1 MSELKTNVRLAR
13 EISANAQP
21 AIDTLLKIYLQWRG
35 TVLPDPAPACLR
47 FASKLVHPNGQY
59 FPAMIALL
67 SDPRTGEPLGG
78 IQRTFLAWNG
88 KGKAQVEKGEQ
99 KMSLGPCRGGVVRL
113 AEPIDGKPLLLGE
126 GVETVLTV
134 MDATGLP
141 GWATLGTSGL
151 VSFEPPD
158 GITEVILLAENDGG
172 PNEKAL
178 NEIVPVLAERGV
190 TVRIARPPA
199 HVKDFNDLV
208 NGKSGHLP
216 EAGRIPVRAAIEAAE
231 IAKAEVEAE
240 PENRPENE
248 DGQFQLT
255 ETGLSW
261 RKDERGNWKWIAQP
275 FEVLG
280 WARDLADES
289 GQSGDWGKLIRFE
302 NSDGFEIERVVTLAS
317 LHSDPGALIGSLG
330 YWGMDIKCTPTA
342 RRLFVEY
349 LASVDVNERVT
360 VVRRNGWHDIDG
372 ARAFALPGEVINAVG
387 KERVVLAKEAVGP
400 YRQCGTL
407 KDWKATVGS
416 LAADHRLLR
425 FSIATA
431 LAGTLLD
438 IGGFESGCFHFFGKS
453 SEGKTTCLR
462 VAASVWGSGADGG
475 YVRTWRA
482 TANGLEA
489 AFAGASDTC
498 LPLDELGQVEG
509 RELGQA
515 LYMAT
520 GGVGKQRMRR
530 DATLKPSHSWRV
542 MVLSS
547 GEFPIETKLNEDPK
561 HGVRAHAGQLVRA
574 VDIPVC
580 GVHGVFDAFEPDD
593 VDPSAFAEKC
603 KNATSTF
610 YGMAGPEFV
619 RQLIAQNISAK
630 HVREH
635 VDAFVQSALRDV
647 KDRHGQA
654 ARVAQRFG
662 LVCAAGE
669 LGAQFGILPWEQS
682 DPLNDATELL
692 KVWLDERG
700 GGSTPYE
707 TRLAVA
713 QVRHFIEAHGDSRF
727 DDITTP
733 DPDRK
738 PVANRAGFRR
748 DHGEARRWLIPP
760 EVWRNE
766 VCTSLNARE
775 VAKTLA
781 GLHMLEPDGE
791 GKFSRSETV
800 GGRKQRFYVLKPAIF
815 EGWDEVAETPPEHL
829 EHQAHTEMRVS
840 QNRGSQE

>member
-1 MSELKTNVRLAR
+1 MSEVKTNAGLAR
-13 EISANAQP
+13 EISGNAQP
-21 AIDTLLKIYLQWRG
+21 PIDTLLEIYLQWRG
-35 TVLPDPAPACLR
+35 TVLPDPAPNCLR
-47 FASKLVHPNGQY
+47 FAPKLVHPNGQY
-59 FPAMIALL
+59 FPAMIAML
-67 SDPRTGEPLGG
+67 SHPRTGEPLGG
-78 IQRTFLAWNG
+78 IQRTFLAWSG

-134 MDATGLP
+134 MEATGLP

-151 VSFEPPD
+151 INLELPD
-158 GITEVILLAENDGG
+158 TVTEVVMLAENDGG

-178 NEIVPVLAERGV
+178 GEIVPVLAERGV
-190 TVRIARPPA
+190 TVRIARPPEG
-199 HVKDFNDLV
+199 VKDFNDLV
-208 NGKSGHLP
+208 NGKSGPLP
-216 EAGRIPVRAAIEAAE
+216 EAGRIAVRAAIEAAVV
-231 IAKAEVEAE
+231 AKAEVAAE
-240 PENRPENE
+240 PENRPASE

-330 YWGMDIKCTPTA
+330 YWGMDIKCTPAA

-349 LASVDVNERVT
+349 LASIDVKERVT
-360 VVRRNGWHDIDG
+360 VVRRTGWHHIDG
-372 ARAFALPGEVINAVG
+372 ARSFALPGEVINAMG
-387 KERVVLAKEAVGP
+387 KERVILAKEAVGP

-407 KDWKATVGS
+407 QDWKATVGS
-416 LAADHRLLR
+416 LAAGHRLLR

-438 IGGFESGCFHFFGKS
+438 ISGFESGCFHLFGKS
-453 SEGKTTCLR
+453 SVGKTTGLR
-462 VAASVWGSGADGG
+462 MAASMWGSGADGG

-561 HGVRAHAGQLVRA
+561 HGSRAHAGQLVRA

-580 GVHGVFDAFEPDD
+580 GVHGIFDAFEPDD

-603 KNATSTF
+603 KNATSTC
-610 YGMAGPEFV
+610 YGMTGPE
-619 RQLIAQNISAK
+619 LSA
-630 HVREH
+630 
-635 VDAFVQSALRDV
+635 A
-647 KDRHGQA
+647 
-654 ARVAQRFG
+654 
-662 LVCAAGE
+662 
-669 LGAQFGILPWEQS
+669 
-682 DPLNDATELL
+682 
-692 KVWLDERG
+692 
-700 GGSTPYE
+700 
-707 TRLAVA
+707 
-713 QVRHFIEAHGDSRF
+713 
-727 DDITTP
+727 
-733 DPDRK
+733 
-738 PVANRAGFRR
+738 
-748 DHGEARRWLIPP
+748 
-760 EVWRNE
+760 
-766 VCTSLNARE
+766 
-775 VAKTLA
+775 
-781 GLHMLEPDGE
+781 
-791 GKFSRSETV
+791 
-800 GGRKQRFYVLKPAIF
+800 
-815 EGWDEVAETPPEHL
+815 
-829 EHQAHTEMRVS
+829 
-840 QNRGSQE
+840 

>member
-1 MSELKTNVRLAR
+1 MSELKTNAELAR
-13 EISANAQP
+13 EIWDNARP
-21 AIDTLLKIYLQWRG
+21 IVGAPMESYLKSRG
-35 TVLPDPAPACLR
+35 ITPPDPGPECLR
-47 FASKLVHPNGQY
+47 FAPMLRHPNEQF
-59 FPAMIALL
+59 FPAMIAR
-67 SDPRTGEPLGG
+67 PTNPKTGAPVGG
-78 IQRTFLAWNG
+78 IQRTFLAWSG
-88 KGKAQVEKGEQ
+88 KGKAQVERGQQ
-99 KMSLGPCRGGVVRL
+99 KLSFGPCKGGVIRL
-113 AEPIDGKPLLLGE
+113 ADPVDGKPLLIGE
-126 GVETVLTV
+126 GIETVLTV
-134 MDATGLP
+134 MEATGLP

-151 VSFEPPD
+151 VNLDLPD
-158 GITEVILLAENDGG
+158 NVTEVILLAENDGG

-178 NEIVPVLAERGV
+178 NEIVSVLAVRGV
-190 TVRIARPPA
+190 NALIAWPPPGL
-199 HVKDFNDLV
+199 KDFNDLV
-208 NGKSGHLP
+208 NGKSEHLP
-216 EAGRIPVRAAIEAAE
+216 EDGRIVVKEAIEAA
-231 IAKAEVEAE
+231 AKTEAEREVEAE
-240 PENRPENE
+240 SEAENNPEDE
-248 DGQFQLT
+248 DGRFRLT

-261 RKDERGNWKWIAQP
+261 RKDEHGKWKWIAQP
-275 FEVLG
+275 FEILG
-280 WARDLADES
+280 WARDAADAS
-289 GQSGDWGKLIRFE
+289 GQSGDWGKLIRFK
-302 NSDGFEIERVVTLAS
+302 NSDGIELERVVTLAS

-330 YWGMDIKCTPTA
+330 YWGMNIKCTPTA

-349 LASVDVNERVT
+349 LASVDVKERVT

-372 ARAFALPGEVINAVG
+372 ARAFAMPGEIINGAG
-387 KERVVLAKEAVGP
+387 KERVILAKDAVGP

-407 KDWKATVGS
+407 HDWTTTVGT

-425 FSIATA
+425 FAIATA

-438 IGGFESGCFHFFGKS
+438 VGGFESGCFHFFGKS

-462 VAASVWGSGADGG
+462 VGASVWGPGADGG

-530 DATLKPSHSWRV
+530 DATLKPSHSWRI

-547 GEFPIETKLNEDPK
+547 GEFPIETKLNEDPR
-561 HGVRAHAGQLVRA
+561 HGSRAHAGQLVRA

-580 GVHGVFDAFEPDD
+580 GVHGVFDAFESND

-603 KNATSTF
+603 KNATSTY
-610 YGMAGPEFV
+610 YGTAGPEFV
-619 RQLIAQNISAK
+619 RRLIARNISART
-630 HVREH
+630 VREH
-635 VDAFVQSALRDV
+635 VDAFVRSALRDV
-647 KDRHGQA
+647 KDPHGQA

-669 LGAQFGILPWEQS
+669 LGVQLGILPWEQS

-692 KVWLDERG
+692 KVWLEER

-707 TRLAVA
+707 AREAVA

-738 PVANRAGFRR
+738 PVVNRAGFRR
-748 DHGEARRWLIPP
+748 DHGGDRRWLIPP

-766 VCTSLNARE
+766 VCAGINSRE
-775 VAKTLA
+775 AAKTLA
-781 GLHMLEPDGE
+781 GLHMLESDGE

-815 EGWDEVAETPPEHL
+815 EGWDEAGETPSEHL
-829 EHQAHTEMRVS
+829 EHQAHLK
-840 QNRGSQE
+840 